1 MEYLFFLYKELQ
13 KVFVTLYLSIER
25 IVGMAEYFEM
35 QNDETSVISYD
46 ISVIPNDFNV
56 MTINSLIESGVIS
69 MPAFQRNYV
78 WDKKRASRFIES
90 LILGLPVPQLFLYQ
104 IERNKYSVIDGQQR
118 LLTIY
123 FFVKQRFPRSGKRT
137 FLRKVFDQHGNI
149 PDNILANNEYFQD
162 FKLQF
167 AKQENGASHPLNNKK
182 YQTLDVS
189 HRSAFDLMPIRCMS
203 VRQNKPEDTDS
214 IYEIF
219 SRLNTGGLNLSPQEI
234 RGCLYTSPFY
244 DMLYSLNS
252 NEEWRKLVGKK
263 EEDDKFRDVEVLLR
277 AFALLYDEKNYS
289 GSMVRFLNRFSK
301 DAQKYSKE
309 EVEDFKII
317 FVKFLTICK
326 TIEPQEFL
334 TKTGSFN
341 VSLFESVF
349 VVVAEKILSSGIN
362 SARICSESFDL
373 LKRDE
378 KFRVAITH
386 STSHVDSV
394 KNRLELARKY
404 LYGSAN
410 DELNGDMAD
419 GK

>member
-1 MEYLFFLYKELQ
+1 M
-13 KVFVTLYLSIER
+13 T
-25 IVGMAEYFEM
+25 EYFEM
-35 QNDETSVISYD
+35 KNEETSIISYD

-78 WDKKRASRFIES
+78 WDRKRASRFIES
-90 LILGLPVPQLFLYQ
+90 LMLGLPVPQIFLYQ
-104 IERNKYSVIDGQQR
+104 MERNKYSVIDGQQR

-137 FLRKVFDQHGNI
+137 FLRKVFDKNGNI
-149 PDNILANNEYFQD
+149 PDNILSNNEYFQD

-167 AKQENGASHPLNNKK
+167 AKQENGAPHPLNNKK
-182 YQTLDVS
+182 YHMLDVS
-189 HRSAFDLMPIRCMS
+189 QRSSFDLMPIRCMS
-203 VRQNKPEDTDS
+203 IRQNKPEDTGS

-252 NEEWRKLVGKK
+252 NEKWRELVGKK

-277 AFALLYDEKNYS
+277 SFALFYGEKSYT
-289 GSMVRFLNRFSK
+289 GSMVQFLNRFSK
-301 DAQKYSKE
+301 DAQKFDE
-309 EVEDFKII
+309 DEVEKCKQVFEN
-317 FVKFLTICK
+317 FLTVCE
-326 TIEPQEFL
+326 TINPKEFL

-341 VSLFESVF
+341 VSLFDSVF
-349 VVVAEKILSSGIN
+349 VVIAKKIISSGVDAAKI
-362 SARICSESFDL
+362 SSEAFDALKNDTSF
-373 LKRDE
+373 KT
-378 KFRVAITH
+378 AITH

-394 KNRLELARKY
+394 KSRLSLARKY
-404 LYGSAN
+404 LYGIADSGLSG
-410 DELNGDMAD
+410 ERED

>member
-1 MEYLFFLYKELQ
+1 M
-13 KVFVTLYLSIER
+13 T
-25 IVGMAEYFEM
+25 EYFEM
-35 QNDETSVISYD
+35 KNEETSIISYD

-78 WDKKRASRFIES
+78 WDRKRASRFIES
-90 LILGLPVPQLFLYQ
+90 LMLGLPVPQIFLYQ
-104 IERNKYSVIDGQQR
+104 MERNKYSVIDGQQR

-137 FLRKVFDQHGNI
+137 FLRKVFDENGNI
-149 PDNILANNEYFQD
+149 PDNILSNNEYFQD

-167 AKQENGASHPLNNKK
+167 AKQENGAPHPLNNKK
-182 YQTLDVS
+182 YHMLDVS
-189 HRSAFDLMPIRCMS
+189 QRSSFDLMPIRCMS
-203 VRQNKPEDTDS
+203 IRQNKPEDTGS

-252 NEEWRKLVGKK
+252 NEKWRELVGKK

-277 AFALLYDEKNYS
+277 SFALFYGEKSYT
-289 GSMVRFLNRFSK
+289 GSMVQFLNRFSK
-301 DAQKYSKE
+301 DAQKFDE
-309 EVEDFKII
+309 DEVEKCKQVFEN
-317 FVKFLTICK
+317 FLTVCE
-326 TIEPQEFL
+326 TINPKEFL

-341 VSLFESVF
+341 VSLFDSVF
-349 VVVAEKILSSGIN
+349 VVIAKKIISSGVDAAKI
-362 SARICSESFDL
+362 SSEAFDALKNDTSF
-373 LKRDE
+373 KT
-378 KFRVAITH
+378 AITH

-394 KNRLELARKY
+394 KSRLSLARKY
-404 LYGSAN
+404 LYGIADSGLSG
-410 DELNGDMAD
+410 ERED